1 MILSSF
7 LLGSSVHS
15 NQESSSGMPTIR
27 LHIVERDLIVG
38 SLVLDA
44 MRQLNLLA
52 SSSSSSSSNHQTSL
66 VSLEE
71 QNIAKQLARCLT
83 MEQGGGVSVLNRL
96 RTSCTS
102 TSSSSQDDST
112 QSTTINNEAS
122 ALSVQ
127 SSKVPYPPDVIYLDP
142 MFPPRKKK
150 SSAVKKDMAMLH
162 SLLGT
167 ANGADDESTRITS
180 NSNALNE
187 EANGEEEVD
196 DAGQAVTTR
205 AKEEQALLHAAY
217 DSAVCRVVVKRPIG
231 APPLGLSNKHDD
243 KHNDD
248 DVVAN
253 NSKKNDDA
261 DIINNDVD
269 TVPKPS
275 YEIRGS
281 VNRFDVYMIS

>member
-96 RTSCTS
+96 RISCSTSCV
-102 TSSSSQDDST
+102 SSSQDGST
-112 QSTTINNEAS
+112 QSTINNEAS
-122 ALSVQ
+122 TL
-127 SSKVPYPPDVIYLDP
+127 
-142 MFPPRKKK
+142 
-150 SSAVKKDMAMLH
+150 
-162 SLLGT
+162 SLLQEVGKAFVT
-167 ANGADDESTRITS
+167 SRCNISRSNVPTTQKRTRYT
-180 NSNALNE
+180 
-187 EANGEEEVD
+187 
-196 DAGQAVTTR
+196 
-205 AKEEQALLHAAY
+205 Y
-217 DSAVCRVVVKRPIG
+217 
-231 APPLGLSNKHDD
+231 D
-243 KHNDD
+243 KH
-248 DVVAN
+248 
-253 NSKKNDDA
+253 KLC
-261 DIINNDVD
+261 
-269 TVPKPS
+269 
-275 YEIRGS
+275 
-281 VNRFDVYMIS
+281 